1 MDPPDPDLAVENLY
15 HASGN
20 ADNPHVWRYWCALRR
35 APTLDGMSARILLLG
50 LSLTLSLVVAS
61 AAAQQT
67 PSSREQIRLSFAP
80 VVKKAAPAVVN
91 VYSRRVVQTRSPFF
105 DDPMFRRFFGDQ
117 SPFGRQRVQQS
128 LGSGVILD
136 PNGLIVTN
144 RHVVQAAEEIT
155 VVLTDRR
162 EFEAKLVIADEHA
175 DLAVLKINTHG
186 EKLPALDLGDSD
198 RIEVGDLVLAI
209 GNPFGVGQTV
219 TSGIVSALARTG
231 IGSDVSSFI
240 QTDAAI
246 NPGNSGGALVDL
258 DGRLVGINTAI
269 FSQSGGSVG
278 IGFAIPTVLVRTVL
292 QAATSGAPIRR
303 PWLGATGQEVTAEIA
318 TNLGLPHP
326 GGVLVKMVAPNSPAA
341 NAGIKIGDVI
351 LAIEGHE
358 LSDPEE
364 LRFRVATLP
373 IGKPATLATWRNNQ
387 RANLAVTLSAPP
399 ETPPRQTTVLPQGT
413 PLAGATVA
421 NLNPAQAD
429 ELGLDTTARGVV
441 VVGVKEGTLAE
452 RLGLNTGDTIASL
465 NRRSIDNV
473 AQLSDAF
480 TGAGGPW
487 TFGIRRGGQLFSVT
501 VR

>member
-1 MDPPDPDLAVENLY
+1 M
-15 HASGN
+15 
-20 ADNPHVWRYWCALRR
+20 
-35 APTLDGMSARILLLG
+35 
-50 LSLTLSLVVAS
+50 LSVVA
-61 AAAQQT
+61 AADAQT
-67 PSSREQIRLSFAP
+67 PVPASREQVRLSFAP

-91 VYSRRVVQTRSPFF
+91 VYSRRVIQTRSPFF
-105 DDPMFRRFFGDQ
+105 DDPMFRRFFGEQ
-117 SPFGRQRVQQS
+117 TPFGLPRQRVQQS
-128 LGSGVILD
+128 LGSGVIVD
-136 PNGLIVTN
+136 SNGFIVTN

-162 EFEAKLVIADEHA
+162 EFEAKLVVADEHA
-175 DLAVLKINTHG
+175 DLAVLKIEAHG

-198 RIEVGDLVLAI
+198 KLEVGDLVLAI

-278 IGFAIPTVLVRTVL
+278 IGFAIPTVLVRTIL
-292 QAATSGAPIRR
+292 QAATTGAPIRR
-303 PWLGATGQEVTAEIA
+303 PWLGATGQEVTSEIA
-318 TNLGLPHP
+318 ANLGLPHP
-326 GGVLVKMVAPNSPAA
+326 GGVLVKMIAPNSPAA
-341 NAGIKIGDVI
+341 NAGIRIGDVI

-364 LRFRVATLP
+364 LRFRIATLP
-373 IGKPATLATWRNNQ
+373 IGKAAALATWRDGK
-387 RANLAVTLSAPP
+387 RSNLNVTLTAPP
-399 ETPPRQTTVLPQGT
+399 ETPPRQTTTLTAGT
-413 PLAGATVA
+413 PLAGATIA

-429 ELGLDTTARGVV
+429 ELGLDTTLRGVV
-441 VVGVKEGTLAE
+441 VIGVKESTLAE
-452 RLGLNTGDTIASL
+452 RLGLNTGDIIASL
-465 NRRSIDNV
+465 NRRPIDSV
-473 AQLSDAF
+473 AQLKDAL
-480 TGAGGPW
+480 AGGDSPW